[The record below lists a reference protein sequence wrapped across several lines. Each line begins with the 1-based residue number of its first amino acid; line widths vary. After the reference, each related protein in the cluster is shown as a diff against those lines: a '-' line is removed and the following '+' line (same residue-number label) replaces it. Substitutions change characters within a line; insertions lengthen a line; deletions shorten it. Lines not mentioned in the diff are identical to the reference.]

1 MIAPLRSASEPA
13 HYPKPTEATFSQA
26 LTLLEKSLPEHHAKL
41 ASLLAEGRFHEV
53 DAILAV
59 LEGRDP

>member
-1 MIAPLRSASEPA
+1 MTTQLPAGGEPA

-26 LTLLEKSLPEHHAKL
+26 LKALEKSLPERHAQL
-41 ASLLAEGRFHEV
+41 AQLLSDGRIHEV

>member
-1 MIAPLRSASEPA
+1 MTTQLPTGGAPA

-26 LTLLEKSLPEHHAKL
+26 LKLLERSLPGHHAKL
-41 ASLLAEGRFHEV
+41 ASLLADGRFHDV